1 MPKTK
6 KITMN
11 MNLMKLVER
20 FGDEDA
26 CREYLEGLRWPDGVA
41 CTRCGD
47 TSVSRVKKRNQYM
60 CNSCDYQFSVKSGT
74 MLHDSHLALRKWF
87 MAVYLMIE
95 SKKGISANQLKRMLN
110 VHYRTA
116 WYLCHR
122 IREALGKVK
131 EKKLEGTVEV
141 DETWIGGK
149 RKGVGSGNREG
160 KTAVIGAVQRGGEIR
175 LDVISDRGRKTLHK
189 FIHGHVKKDSTVYTD
204 DWQAYWGV
212 VKDHETVNHRLEEW
226 VNGVVHTNS
235 VEGIWSLLKRSIIGA
250 YHKVSV
256 KHLDRYLDELE
267 FRFNNRKNPYMF
279 RDALKMLLSDGN
291 LEYKQLVS

>member
-87 MAVYLMIE
+87 MAVYLMVE
-95 SKKGISANQLKRMLN
+95 SKKGISANQLKRMIN

-131 EKKLEGTVEV
+131 ESKLEGTVEV

-175 LDVISDRGRKTLHK
+175 LDIISDRGRKTLHK
-189 FIHGHVKKDSTVYTD
+189 FIHGHVEKDSTVYTD

-250 YHKVSV
+250 YRLSNRFSV
-256 KHLDRYLDELE
+256 IWLR
-267 FRFNNRKNPYMF
+267 
-279 RDALKMLLSDGN
+279 AI
-291 LEYKQLVS
+291 

>member
-87 MAVYLMIE
+87 MAVYLMVE

-131 EKKLEGTVEV
+131 ESKLEGTVEV

-175 LDVISDRGRKTLHK
+175 LDIISDRGRKTLHK
-189 FIHGHVKKDSTVYTD
+189 FIHGHVEKDSTVYTD

>member
-1 MPKTK
+1 MPTTK
-6 KITMN
+6 S

-131 EKKLEGTVEV
+131 ESKLEGTVEV

-175 LDVISDRGRKTLHK
+175 LDIISDRGRKTLHK
-189 FIHGHVKKDSTVYTD
+189 FIHGHVDKVSTVYTD
-204 DWQAYWGV
+204 EWQAYWGV